1 MPKMGNTNEKERNDV
16 AVTIYVEQGLIPSCG
31 QVDAVLPML
40 FVASYS
46 YNKTGA
52 NTHATVI
59 KLSFGRFLY
68 ILWFKKWPN
77 DNLITVACVF
87 ALVSL

>member
-1 MPKMGNTNEKERNDV
+1 MINLLKQLVKKK
-16 AVTIYVEQGLIPSCG
+16 QGLISSSG

-46 YNKTGA
+46 YNKTRA

-59 KLSFGRFLY
+59 KLSFGHFFVQFM
-68 ILWFKKWPN
+68 ILKTAK
-77 DNLITVACVF
+77 
-87 ALVSL
+87 